1 VSGWYQDMYDRQ
13 QLERAVEEG
22 ETKNEN

>member
-1 VSGWYQDMYDRQ
+1 VSGWYQDMYGRQ